1 MHDKIPLNIKSINA
15 ILTLRYNPFQTPIIP
30 KLKHD
35 DFLGT
40 NYEPSIDY
48 IENCI
53 ISTIKK
59 TISEKNKKITV
70 ALSGGVDSTLLAAIL
85 KKNFPEADIEALSI
99 KFAESV
105 DETPGASSIAEY
117 LDIKH
122 RSVYLENYL
131 IELPKAISII
141 KMPHWDLHWYHV
153 VKNMSQN
160 SKYLVSGDGG
170 DELFGG
176 YTFRYEKFLS
186 LTNDSTPVNE
196 RIKSY
201 LNCHERDW
209 VPDQEKLFNKK
220 IQFSWNEIF
229 QLFKPN
235 FDNKLSLINQVYL
248 ADFNGKLLFN
258 MIPLYRKFHDHFK
271 VKYAAPLLSR
281 QLISLSTQ
289 LPDHLKYDK
298 DKKLGK
304 VLLQKILQKY
314 EIDTF
319 VTKEKQG
326 FSVNTQNLWKKYGQ
340 KRCMYFLDESRIIR
354 DGWINSEWVSK
365 YIDNKDLE
373 VRYVNKF
380 LGLLALEIWY
390 RIYITKEMNDDEKL
404 KI

>member
-1 MHDKIPLNIKSINA
+1 MKPEENYVDLVEDIIQEVFDKELNK
-15 ILTLRYNPFQTPIIP
+15 Q
-30 KLKHD
+30 
-35 DFLGT
+35 
-40 NYEPSIDY
+40 
-48 IENCI
+48 
-53 ISTIKK
+53 
-59 TISEKNKKITV
+59 EKICTS
-70 ALSGGVDSTLLAAIL
+70 LSSGIDSTLLTTLL
-85 KKNFPEADIEALSI
+85 KHHFPEKKIHAISVKFSESNDESETAKKIAD
-99 KFAESV
+99 K
-105 DETPGASSIAEY
+105 
-117 LDIKH
+117 LDIDH
-122 RSVYLENYL
+122 TTIHIENFLE
-131 IELPKAISII
+131 ELPKQIGIAKS
-141 KMPHWDLHWYHV
+141 PFWDLHWFHIAR
-153 VKNMSQN
+153 KAKTLSDCFIA
-160 SKYLVSGDGG
+160 GDGG

-176 YTFRYEKFLS
+176 YTFRYERFLS

-196 RIKSY
+196 RIKTY

-209 VPDQEKLFNKK
+209 VPDQEKLFNEK

-229 QLFKPN
+229 QLLKPN
-235 FDNKLSLINQVYL
+235 FDNKLSLLNQVYL

-271 VKYAAPLLSR
+271 VKYIAPLLSR
-281 QLISLSTQ
+281 KLISLSTQ

-340 KRCMYFLDESRIIR
+340 KLCMYFLDESRIIR

-365 YIDNKDLE
+365 YISNKDLE
-373 VRYVNKF
+373 ARYVNKF
-380 LGLLALEIWY
+380 LGLLAFEIWY
-390 RIYITKEMNDDEKL
+390 RIFITKEMNDDEKL